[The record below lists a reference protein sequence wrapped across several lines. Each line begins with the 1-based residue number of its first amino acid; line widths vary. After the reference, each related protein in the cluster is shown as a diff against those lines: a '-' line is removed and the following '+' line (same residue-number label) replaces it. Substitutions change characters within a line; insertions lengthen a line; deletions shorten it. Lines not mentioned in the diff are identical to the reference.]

1 MLAFWYYL
9 TCFNALYQNTQV
21 DLIINTSISFG
32 FSCIYP
38 FLINIIPGIFR
49 IDSLKKINRKL
60 KEKKHINDN
69 VLNNI
74 IFLNFNIYIRN
85 LITLLKL

>member
-69 VLNNI
+69 DVKDFEYTYNI
-74 IFLNFNIYIRN
+74 SKCLQIL
-85 LITLLKL
+85 